1 MFWTCRGLV
10 GYAYGVGWSP
20 GLDCGCIVQ
29 QRPANSQPLPP
40 LLVNG
45 LQIHVVVRIFFLSL
59 LEPVDKRLRGP
70 SHLASSLLLAALLV
84 PREKD
89 FLLEQVDIIECL
101 EQVGRLA
108 EQRLSQG

>member
-1 MFWTCRGLV
+1 M
-10 GYAYGVGWSP
+10 A
-20 GLDCGCIVQ
+20 
-29 QRPANSQPLPP
+29 
-40 LLVNG
+40 LLRRKI
-45 LQIHVVVRIFFLSL
+45 LTTTEDSEDLVRIFLLSL
-59 LEPVDKRLRGP
+59 LEPVDKGLRGP

-108 EQRLSQG
+108 EQRLEVKVRVVCSQGYGQGQGISKTGASCEP